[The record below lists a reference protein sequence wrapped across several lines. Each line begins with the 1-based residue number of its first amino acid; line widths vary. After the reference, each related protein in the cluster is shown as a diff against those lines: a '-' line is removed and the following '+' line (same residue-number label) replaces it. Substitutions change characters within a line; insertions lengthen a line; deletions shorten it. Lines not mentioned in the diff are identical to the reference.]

1 MTSQQQ
7 TRPDPRATR
16 LVVVDMQEAFRA
28 PGSQWSVPRYA
39 GAQDH
44 VAELAERFRGRTVWT
59 RFVRDP
65 AEEGAWSDYYDRWS
79 TFRVEQESPV
89 WDLTLPVGDDPVL
102 TLPTF
107 SKWGPHL
114 TDLVGVD
121 SRLVVCGV
129 ATDCCVLS
137 TVLGAV
143 DAGRSVTVVTDACA
157 GATDEAHDQALALMG
172 LLSPMVTL
180 ATTAE
185 VLESEAVVA

>member
-1 MTSQQQ
+1 MTSEQQ
-7 TRPDPRATR
+7 TRPEPRETR
-16 LVVVDMQEAFRA
+16 LVVVDMQEAFRDS
-28 PGSQWSVPRYA
+28 GSQWSVPRYA
-39 GAQDH
+39 GAQDR
-44 VAELAERFRGRTVWT
+44 VEELAERFRGRTVWT

-65 AEEGAWSDYYDRWS
+65 AEEGAWSAYYDRWS
-79 TFRVEQESPV
+79 TFRVERGSPV
-89 WDLTLPVGDDPVL
+89 WDLTLPVGDDPIL
-102 TLPTF
+102 TQPTF
-107 SKWGPHL
+107 SKWGPEL
-114 TDLVGVD
+114 ARLVGPE

-180 ATTAE
+180 AATAE
-185 VLESEAVVA
+185 VLESQAAVA